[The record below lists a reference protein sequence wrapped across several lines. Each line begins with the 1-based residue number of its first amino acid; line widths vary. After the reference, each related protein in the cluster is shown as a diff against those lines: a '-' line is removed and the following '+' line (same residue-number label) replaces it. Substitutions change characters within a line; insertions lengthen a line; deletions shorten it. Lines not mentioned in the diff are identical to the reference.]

1 MTRYDIQ
8 LYTDNGD
15 RIHGRRIECDR
26 RDVPDEL
33 MDTVAD
39 YLKGSSH
46 PGPIQAL
53 VNSRG
58 GYTLFLVLLKNDTL
72 NVYRHV
78 RNADRAETRE
88 HPAKP
93 APSCNKEDAA

>member
-26 RDVPDEL
+26 RDVPDRL
-33 MDTVAD
+33 MDIAAD
-39 YLKGSSH
+39 YLKGSPY
-46 PGPIQAL
+46 PGAIQAL

-58 GYTLFLVLLKNDTL
+58 GYTLFLILLKNDTL

-78 RNADRAETRE
+78 RNADRIRDTGSPRRS
-88 HPAKP
+88 
-93 APSCNKEDAA
+93 APPP

>member
-1 MTRYDIQ
+1 MTHYDIQ

-15 RIHGRRIECDR
+15 RIHGRRIECDWK
-26 RDVPDEL
+26 DVSDRL
-33 MDTVAD
+33 IDIAAN
-39 YLKGSSH
+39 YLKDSPY
-46 PGPIQAL
+46 PGTMQAQ

-58 GYTLFLVLLKNDTL
+58 HYTLFLILLKSGTL

-88 HPAKP
+88 HPAGSASP
-93 APSCNKEDAA
+93 RDKEDAA

>member
-15 RIHGRRIECDR
+15 RIHGRQIECDR
-26 RDVPDEL
+26 RDVPDRL
-33 MDTVAD
+33 MDIAAN
-39 YLKGSSH
+39 YLKASTYHGA
-46 PGPIQAL
+46 IQAL

-58 GYTLFLVLLKNDTL
+58 GYTLFLILLKNDTL

-78 RNADRAETRE
+78 RNADRAETRD
-88 HPAKP
+88 HPAGS
-93 APSCNKEDAA
+93 APPRDKGDAA

>member
-15 RIHGRRIECDR
+15 RIHGRRIECGR
-26 RDVPDEL
+26 RDIPGEL
-33 MDTVAD
+33 IDTVAD
-39 YLKGSSH
+39 YLKGSPY
-46 PGPIQAL
+46 PGAIQAQ

-78 RNADRAETRE
+78 RNADSAGTQE
-88 HPAKP
+88 HPAGS
-93 APSCNKEDAA
+93 APPRDKEEA

>member
-1 MTRYDIQ
+1 MTRYYIQ
-8 LYTDNGD
+8 LYTDSGD

-26 RDVPDEL
+26 RDVPGRL
-33 MDTVAD
+33 MDTAAD
-39 YLKGSSH
+39 YLKGSPY
-46 PGPIQAL
+46 PGAIQAQ

-78 RNADRAETRE
+78 CNADRAETRE
-88 HPAKP
+88 HPVGP
-93 APSCNKEDAA
+93 APPPAKKGAA

>member
-8 LYTDNGD
+8 LYADNGD

-26 RDVPDEL
+26 RDVPDNL
-33 MDTVAD
+33 IDIAAD
-39 YLKGSSH
+39 YLDNSPY
-46 PGPIQAL
+46 PGAIQAQ
-53 VNSRG
+53 VNSGRY
-58 GYTLFLVLLKNDTL
+58 YTLFLVLLKNDTL

-88 HPAKP
+88 HPP
-93 APSCNKEDAA
+93 GSAPPRDKEEA

>member
-1 MTRYDIQ
+1 MIRYYIQ

-26 RDVPDEL
+26 RDVPGRL
-33 MDTVAD
+33 IDTAAD
-39 YLKGSSH
+39 YLKGSPY
-46 PGPIQAL
+46 PGAIQAQ

-58 GYTLFLVLLKNDTL
+58 HYTLFLVLLKNGTL

-78 RNADRAETRE
+78 CNADRPEIQERPDAS
-88 HPAKP
+88 
-93 APSCNKEDAA
+93 APPRYKEEA

>member
-1 MTRYDIQ
+1 MTHYDIQ

-33 MDTVAD
+33 MDIAAD
-39 YLKGSSH
+39 YLKGSPY

-58 GYTLFLVLLKNDTL
+58 GYTLFLILLKNDTL

-88 HPAKP
+88 HPDAS
-93 APSCNKEDAA
+93 APPRDKGGAA